1 MRLISSAAYGI
12 MSGVES
18 RQERTYA
25 MSKKKTTATT
35 ATKKNTRAA
44 AKPAAIK
51 ATEAKA
57 KPAAP
62 KAEGKSKLSLL
73 SAAAAVLA
81 ESDEPLNCKRM
92 IELAKERGLWTPGAG
107 KTPEQTLYSAIMR
120 EIKDKGD
127 AARFRKSPLRGHYL
141 APVSAS

>member
-1 MRLISSAAYGI
+1 
-12 MSGVES
+12 
-18 RQERTYA
+18 

-35 ATKKNTRAA
+35 ATKRNTRAA
-44 AKPAAIK
+44 AKSAANK
-51 ATEAKA
+51 AEAKTKTA
-57 KPAAP
+57 EP

>member
-1 MRLISSAAYGI
+1 
-12 MSGVES
+12 
-18 RQERTYA
+18 

-62 KAEGKSKLSLL
+62 NAEGKSKLSLL

-81 ESDEPLNCKRM
+81 ESDEPLNCRRM
-92 IELAKERGLWTPGAG
+92 IDLAKERGLWTPGAG

-120 EIKDKGD
+120 EIRDKGD

-141 APVSAS
+141 APASAS

>member
-44 AKPAAIK
+44 AKPAANK

-141 APVSAS
+141 SPVSAS

>member
-1 MRLISSAAYGI
+1 
-12 MSGVES
+12 
-18 RQERTYA
+18 

-35 ATKKNTRAA
+35 ATKRNTRAA
-44 AKPAAIK
+44 AKSAASK

-57 KPAAP
+57 
-62 KAEGKSKLSLL
+62 EGKKSKLSLL

-127 AARFRKSPLRGHYL
+127 AARFRKSPLRGHFL
-141 APVSAS
+141 AQVSAS

>member
-1 MRLISSAAYGI
+1 
-12 MSGVES
+12 
-18 RQERTYA
+18 

-35 ATKKNTRAA
+35 ATKRNTRTA

>member
-44 AKPAAIK
+44 AKPAATK